1 LKKFLAISTFLLYV
15 VSAYPQEHR
24 ADSAAIAKDSLSL
37 KDLDNLFTHKDS
49 LDIFE
54 LIDSLLKLEPEKG
67 PSQLSLRLGYNSN
80 IVSDNRTFNIAQFG
94 LAPGISYYHKSGAYA
109 DVSTYW
115 SQEYQPNLYLSVGSA
130 GYIYTAKKF
139 YTLLAEYSH
148 YFYNQSADSTI
159 SAPYTNNLGI
169 SNYMEFKPV
178 VIRLDYYFYF
188 GDKVAHRI
196 MPNVGVNLVK
206 RKWLGFDRISFYPN
220 TGMLF
225 GSEEITTYVLYPNLL
240 ARYIYNLTHTPKMPL
255 YYENNNTAFG
265 VMNYSFSAPI
275 TLIKKDWVFLINY
288 TYNLPQALPGE
299 DLSLQNCGYLSFSIS
314 RYITFRKRSDLVA
327 TERVGF
333 R

>member
-1 LKKFLAISTFLLYV
+1 MKKFLAISSFLLYV
-15 VSAYPQEHR
+15 VIAFPQEHR
-24 ADSAAIAKDSLSL
+24 ADSSAVAVDSLTL
-37 KDLDNLFTHKDS
+37 NDLDKLFNHQDS

-67 PSQLSLRLGYNSN
+67 PSQLALRLGYNSN

-109 DVSTYW
+109 DLTAYW
-115 SQEYQPNLYLSVGSA
+115 SQEYQPNLYLGVGSA

-139 YTLLAEYSH
+139 YTVLAEYSH
-148 YFYNQSADSTI
+148 YFYNQSGDSTV
-159 SAPYTNNLGI
+159 SVPYTNNLGV
-169 SNYMEFKPV
+169 SNYFEFKPV
-178 VIRLDYYFYF
+178 VVRLDYYFYF

-206 RKWLGFDRISFYPN
+206 RKWLGFDRISIYPN

-225 GSEEITTYVLYPNLL
+225 GSEVITTYVIYSDLI
-240 ARYIYNLTHTPKMPL
+240 ARYIYNLTHTPKKPL
-255 YYENNNTAFG
+255 YYENNHTAFG
-265 VMNYSFSAPI
+265 VMNYSFSLPI
-275 TLIKKDWVFLINY
+275 TLIKKDWVFLVNY
-288 TYNLPQALPGE
+288 TYNLPQPLPGE

-314 RYITFRKRSDLVA
+314 KYINFKKKSDLGA
-327 TERVGF
+327 PAGSIF